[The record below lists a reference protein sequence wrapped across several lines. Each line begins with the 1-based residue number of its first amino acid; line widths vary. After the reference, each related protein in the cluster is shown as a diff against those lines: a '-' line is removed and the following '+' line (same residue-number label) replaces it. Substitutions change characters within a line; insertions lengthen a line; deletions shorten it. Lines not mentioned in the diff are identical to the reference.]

1 MTNFGKPM
9 DPIADKL
16 LILAALIALVSLGG
30 SRPGAMVIIAREFT
44 VSVLRRR
51 GWVA

>member
-16 LILAALIALVSLGG
+16 LILAALIGLGSLGG
-30 SRPGAMVIIAREFT
+30 SRAGAMVIIAREFT